1 MNLSDRDTALMSA
14 IISGD
19 SAAARDLL
27 AKGADLNVKDMA
39 GLTALMW
46 AAGNGHLDIVRAYS
60 SPRRT

>member
-1 MNLSDRDTALMSA
+1 MSA